1 MICSTCGGE
10 MTDGWVAM
18 WNPFF
23 GKVRWQP
30 TQPGYVRMRVPQ
42 GAKVVLEPRAGGK
55 DARRALRCSACGTT
69 LIPPDP
75 TYDETQAVRV
85 SGY

>member
-1 MICSTCGGE
+1 MICPTCGGE

-23 GKVRWQP
+23 GQKVRWQP

-42 GAKVVLEPRAGGK
+42 GAKVVLQARVGGK

-75 TYDETQAVRV
+75 TYDET
-85 SGY
+85 